1 MRAVIVPAAVFALSG
16 SALGSDAPKAE
27 DKQAA
32 PTDAQKSQQS
42 SGADDYYKNYLAKYE
57 NSKAAGPD
65 ESTKSSKDN
74 AYSNSYAQYMKQSGG
89 QGGQSS
95 NGGAGG
101 YDKYYQQYMQQSGSK
116 GDAGSAGGAAGYDK
130 YYKQYMQKS
139 GGKGGDSS
147 AGGAGGYDKY
157 YKQYMQSTPGQ
168 GGGSSAGGASGGGAS
183 GYDKY
188 YKQYTSDYSKYYQKY
203 TQQKP
208 AEGKDKK
215 EEPASDEQETAQ
227 PEKAKKETAQPEKAK
242 KETAQPEKAKKTHH
256 KDADGDDDSKPH
268 AHDDSKPHAHDDAVT
283 LLAAP
288 ADQDML
294 KKYVPEEINVKDPT
308 ETASNYRKKYVDE
321 YTTGG
326 MQGTGGTG
334 SDDAMQKDPKLMRD
348 HFMKQY
354 ASGYVPPKQENNTPM
369 APTECKTVDELKA
382 WRAAKV
388 WSIKQYVPES
398 YQGQSVKNIQAD
410 YKTNML
416 RLQKE
421 AEAEASAAKAAV
433 STEDTADSKATDSG
447 VANLAATTADQQ
459 DMMKQYVPSEVNVKD
474 TTETAGNYQKKYVDE
489 YMSGSLKTGSTG
501 GDAMQSDPAQMRD
514 HFMKQYA
521 SGYVPPKQQ
530 TNTPMAAE
538 DCKSVDE
545 LKAWKAAKVW
555 SIKKYVP
562 ESYQGQSVKNIQ
574 ADFKTNMLRLQHES
588 EAKAAAAGAA
598 LETEDKAAPA
608 KTEEGPANL
617 AAVAVDQQNMMKQY
631 VPSEVNV
638 QNTQETASNYQK
650 KYVDEYTANMKTT
663 GGAGGDAMESNPT
676 QMRDHFMK
684 QYASGYVPPKQQNNT
699 PMAPQDCKTVDELKA
714 WKAAKVWSIKQYVP
728 ESYQGQSVKNIQAD
742 FKTNMLRLQHEAEA
756 KAAAAKAAAET
767 EDEAEVAKTVEG
779 PANLA
784 AVSPDQQDKMNQYV
798 PAEVNVKNMKETAG
812 NYQKKYVDQYTAG
825 WMKTSGGAG
834 ADAMDQSNPTQMRD
848 HFMQKYATG
857 YVPPKQENNT
867 PMAPED
873 CKTVDEL
880 KAWKAAKVW
889 SIKQYVPKSYAGQ
902 SEKNIEADFQ
912 TNMKRLQREADAKAA
927 AEKAAAAAKSK
938 AAAEKKESESLRG
951 SSSADS
957 KHDDASS
964 ETADSPKK
972 HVEDAKP
979 DAEPV
984 EAVGLAEEAPGASVP
999 LLFAIAA
1006 LPMLAVTAFLHK
1018 FSKPER
1024 RQLDQPFLG

>member
-1 MRAVIVPAAVFALSG
+1 MRAVIVPAAVLALSG

-101 YDKYYQQYMQQSGSK
+101 YDKYY
-116 GDAGSAGGAAGYDK
+116 
-130 YYKQYMQKS
+130 KQYTQQKS
-139 GGKGGDSS
+139 GGQGGDSS
-147 AGGAGGYDKY
+147 GA
-157 YKQYMQSTPGQ
+157 
-168 GGGSSAGGASGGGAS
+168 GGAS

-188 YKQYTSDYSKYYQKY
+188 YKQYQTYYQKY
-203 TQQKP
+203 TQKKP
-208 AEGKDKK
+208 AQGKEKK
-215 EEPASDEQETAQ
+215 EKAASDEKPKAQAEKSEHSEHRHADEMYVPKPAAQ
-227 PEKAKKETAQPEKAK
+227 P
-242 KETAQPEKAKKTHH
+242 
-256 KDADGDDDSKPH
+256 DAAS
-268 AHDDSKPHAHDDAVT
+268 
-283 LLAAP
+283 LLAT
-288 ADQDML
+288 L
-294 KKYVPEEINVKDPT
+294 
-308 ETASNYRKKYVDE
+308 ETD
-321 YTTGG
+321 
-326 MQGTGGTG
+326 
-334 SDDAMQKDPKLMRD
+334 SDATQSDPKVMRD
-348 HFMKQY
+348 QFMQQY
-354 ASGYVPPKQENNTPM
+354 AAGYVPPKQEHNSPM
-369 APTECKTVDELKA
+369 DPTECKTVDQLKA

-388 WSIKQYVPES
+388 WSIKQYVPTS
-398 YQGQSVKNIQAD
+398 YQGQSEKNIQAD

-416 RLQKE
+416 RLQRE
-421 AEAEASAAKAAV
+421 AEAEAAAAAKAAS
-433 STEDTADSKATDSG
+433 STEDKVEPTAVEGA
-447 VANLAATTADQQ
+447 ANLVAASPEQQ
-459 DMMKQYVPSEVNVKD
+459 DMIKQYVPSEVNVKNS
-474 TTETAGNYQKKYVDE
+474 TETAGNYQKTYVDE
-489 YMSGSLKTGSTG
+489 YMSGSMTRGSTG
-501 GDAMQSDPAQMRD
+501 GDAMESDPAQMRD

-650 KYVDEYTANMKTT
+650 KYVDEYTANMKAT
-663 GGAGGDAMESNPT
+663 GDAGGDAMESNPT

-684 QYASGYVPPKQQNNT
+684 QYAS
-699 PMAPQDCKTVDELKA
+699 
-714 WKAAKVWSIKQYVP
+714 
-728 ESYQGQSVKNIQAD
+728 
-742 FKTNMLRLQHEAEA
+742 
-756 KAAAAKAAAET
+756 
-767 EDEAEVAKTVEG
+767 
-779 PANLA
+779 
-784 AVSPDQQDKMNQYV
+784 
-798 PAEVNVKNMKETAG
+798 
-812 NYQKKYVDQYTAG
+812 
-825 WMKTSGGAG
+825 
-834 ADAMDQSNPTQMRD
+834 
-848 HFMQKYATG
+848 G

-889 SIKQYVPKSYAGQ
+889 SIKKYVPKSYAGQ
-902 SEKNIEADFQ
+902 SEKSIEADFQ
-912 TNMKRLQREADAKAA
+912 TNMERLQREAEAKAA
-927 AEKAAAAAKSK
+927 AAKAAAAAAKSK